1 MGDSIDVSDKT
12 KFAMPIRNL
21 ISLIASVAVGV
32 WAYFGIIERLN
43 RIETNNIL
51 MQADLVKNT
60 EFRIKWPRG
69 DLGSLPADAEQF
81 EKRLAAYQAAIKQLE
96 ETSLTFVP
104 YTTREALPNSKAGQE
119 PRVVFQNE
127 LERVVKY
134 WYVAGEDQK
143 LYGELQPGERR
154 VQETFA
160 SHVWLITD
168 QQDKPLGYFVSNGVS
183 ATAKI
188 VPRKPADPPK

>member
-1 MGDSIDVSDKT
+1 MSDAIDVSDRT

-81 EKRLAAYQAAIKQLE
+81 MLIEHLSGEFDKLLNNI
-96 ETSLTFVP
+96 ETG
-104 YTTREALPNSKAGQE
+104 KA
-119 PRVVFQNE
+119 PF
-127 LERVVKY
+127 
-134 WYVAGEDQK
+134 
-143 LYGELQPGERR
+143 
-154 VQETFA
+154 
-160 SHVWLITD
+160 D
-168 QQDKPLGYFVSNGVS
+168 QQQALTLDFYKQRIETLEGKVETLKDNVANLKAHNGN
-183 ATAKI
+183 
-188 VPRKPADPPK
+188 

>member
-1 MGDSIDVSDKT
+1 MSDAIDVSDKT

-51 MQADLVKNT
+51 MQADLIKNT

-81 EKRLAAYQAAIKQLE
+81 MLIEHLSGEFDKLLSNI
-96 ETSLTFVP
+96 ETG
-104 YTTREALPNSKAGQE
+104 KA
-119 PRVVFQNE
+119 PF
-127 LERVVKY
+127 
-134 WYVAGEDQK
+134 
-143 LYGELQPGERR
+143 
-154 VQETFA
+154 
-160 SHVWLITD
+160 D
-168 QQDKPLGYFVSNGVS
+168 QQQALTLDFYKQRIETLEGKVETLKDNVANLKAHNGN
-183 ATAKI
+183 
-188 VPRKPADPPK
+188 